1 MNRRDFLKII
11 VGIPVLGGLA
21 MFASPLFRYLR
32 PSSGPLITTE
42 IDTGKTLDVTKW
54 QGKAGLVKPPDLPEK
69 EKEIS
74 FALSDFPGPWSS
86 QTFTFGQLSKEY
98 SFKHFQ
104 TTKIPGYVVRLD
116 SDQPDGKPDFI
127 IVSRICPHMGCVF
140 NYLPD
145 PAEAAAYNYPGAKN
159 PLFACPCHL
168 SVYDPKQKQDVSGKE
183 IRGKVVSGPAPRP
196 PRAFEWKIDGDKL
209 VIVAAELGGI
219 S

>member
-1 MNRRDFLKII
+1 
-11 VGIPVLGGLA
+11 
-21 MFASPLFRYLR
+21 
-32 PSSGPLITTE
+32 LITTT

-54 QGKAGLVKPPDLPEK
+54 QGQSGLVKPPDLPEK

-74 FALSDFPGPWSS
+74 FSLSDFPGPWSS

-140 NYLPD
+140 NFLPD
-145 PAEAAAYNYPGAKN
+145 PAEAGAYNYPGAKN

-168 SVYDPKQKQDVSGKE
+168 SVYDPKQKQDIGGKE